1 MMVIYLDYKTPILCG
16 FNINSIIEMENTYNN
31 CNNMV
36 DVLQTAID
44 NKVIDKDEL
53 NSMLKNM
60 LQVI

>member
-1 MMVIYLDYKTPILCG
+1 
-16 FNINSIIEMENTYNN
+16 MENTYNN
-31 CNNMV
+31 CNNMI

-60 LQVI
+60 LQIG